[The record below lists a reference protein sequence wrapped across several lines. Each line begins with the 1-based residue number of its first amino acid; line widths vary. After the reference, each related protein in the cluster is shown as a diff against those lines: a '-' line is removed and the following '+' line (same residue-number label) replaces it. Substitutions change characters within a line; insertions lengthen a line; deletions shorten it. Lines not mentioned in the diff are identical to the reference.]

1 MDGRR
6 IDSKRNFCPRNL
18 LDRVVDNYVASLD
31 MAQLPQVASSRLT
44 RLTRLARVR

>member
-31 MAQLPQVASSRLT
+31 MAQRCLKLQVFLDSLD
-44 RLTRLARVR
+44 